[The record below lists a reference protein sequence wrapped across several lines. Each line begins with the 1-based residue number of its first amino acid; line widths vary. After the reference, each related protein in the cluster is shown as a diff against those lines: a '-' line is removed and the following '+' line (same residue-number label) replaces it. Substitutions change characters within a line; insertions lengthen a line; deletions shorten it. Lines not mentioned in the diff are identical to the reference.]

1 MSDNVIIDLTNYR
14 PRVSARIE
22 EGTYLATVSD
32 VEMDT
37 SKAGNQMIVLFLKII
52 EEGPAQGADLVDRLT
67 LTPNALFKVV
77 DFMRAVGLNTDLKRH
92 KLNTRVFRNR
102 RVLVTVEDQTY
113 QGKISSTVAA
123 YAPAPGGSTVSAADE
138 DDLDD
143 EDIYSDSDDLEEVYE
158 EAEEVEEEE
167 EPKPK
172 KKAKKAKKTR
182 SVPVEEDDDEDD
194 EDEDFDLDDLE

>member
-52 EEGPAQGADLVDRLT
+52 EEGAAQGADLVDRLT

-92 KLNTRVFRNR
+92 KLNTKVFRNR

-123 YAPAPGGSTVSAADE
+123 YAPAPGGSAVSAADD

-143 EDIYSDSDDLEEVYE
+143 DDIYADSDDLEEGYE
-158 EAEEVEEEE
+158 EEVEEEAPK
-167 EPKPK
+167 PKPK
-172 KKAKKAKKTR
+172 KKAKKSRPA
-182 SVPVEEDDDEDD
+182 PVEDDDDEDG
-194 EDEDFDLDDLE
+194 EDFDLDDLE

>member
-52 EEGPAQGADLVDRLT
+52 EEGAAQGADLVDRLT

-77 DFMRAVGLNTDLKRH
+77 DFMRAIGLNTDLKRH
-92 KLNTRVFRNR
+92 KLNTKVFRNR

-123 YAPAPGGSTVSAADE
+123 YAPAPSVSAVSAADDE
-138 DDLDD
+138 DLDD
-143 EDIYSDSDDLEEVYE
+143 DDDIYADSDDLEEVYE
-158 EAEEVEEEE
+158 EEVEEEA
-167 EPKPK
+167 PKPK
-172 KKAKKAKKTR
+172 KKAKKSRPA
-182 SVPVEEDDDEDD
+182 SVKDDDDEDD
-194 EDEDFDLDDLE
+194 EDFDLDELE

>member
-52 EEGPAQGADLVDRLT
+52 EEGAAQGADLVDRLT

-77 DFMRAVGLNTDLKRH
+77 DFMRAIGLNTDLKRH
-92 KLNTRVFRNR
+92 KLNTKVFRNR

-123 YAPAPGGSTVSAADE
+123 YAPAPSVSAVSAADDE
-138 DDLDD
+138 DLDD
-143 EDIYSDSDDLEEVYE
+143 DDDIYADSDDLEEVYE
-158 EAEEVEEEE
+158 EEVEEEA
-167 EPKPK
+167 PKPK
-172 KKAKKAKKTR
+172 KKAKKSRPA
-182 SVPVEEDDDEDD
+182 PVKDDDDEDD
-194 EDEDFDLDDLE
+194 EDFDLDELE